1 MTSQLKSF
9 PDPALADRCIG
20 EQTVDVEVWPE
31 GSLEVLSQVEVDQL
45 RNQGEGGLYPLLRRC
60 LLAVLNSGGITDDA
74 RAVLDKHKDFSVGF
88 IQLDRGLKLS
98 LKGAPSAAFVDGNM
112 IRGTRELLFAV
123 LRDIVF
129 TNNEI
134 RESGRFDLKS
144 SENITNAVFHILR
157 NARLLQTHADANLAV
172 CWGGHAINRDEYD
185 YTKLVGYELGLRGL
199 NVCTGCGPG
208 AMKGPMKGATI
219 GHAKQRIR
227 SGRYI
232 GVTEPGIIAAE
243 SPNPIVNALVIMPDM
258 EKRLE
263 AFVRLGHGIIVFP
276 GGVGTA
282 EEILYLLGVLLHPDN
297 EKLPFPL
304 VMTGPASSEPY
315 FRQIDEFVVGTLG
328 ERARHRYKI
337 IIDNPRQVSREMLNG
352 IGKVRDFRKH
362 HGDAYYFNWRL
373 KVDHDFQKPFE
384 ADHMSMQAIEIHED
398 LPAHELAVNFRHVF
412 SGIVSGNVRE
422 DTIALIEKQGPF
434 EIRGSEKLM
443 RLLDRLLAEFVAQG
457 RMKIVSENY
466 SPCYQVKG

>member
-1 MTSQLKSF
+1 MTSQLKSV
-9 PDPALADRCIG
+9 PDRELAVNADNG
-20 EQTVDVEVWPE
+20 ETVDVEVWPE

-45 RNQGEGGLYPLLRRC
+45 RNQGEGGLYPVLRRC
-60 LLAVLNSGGITDDA
+60 ILAVLNSGGNTDDA
-74 RAVLDKHKDFSVGF
+74 RAVLEKHKDFSVGF
-88 IQLDRGLKLS
+88 IQLDRGLKVS
-98 LKGAPSAAFVDGNM
+98 LKGAPSAAFVDGRM

-157 NARLLQTHADANLAV
+157 NARLLQTPADADLAV
-172 CWGGHAINRDEYD
+172 CWGGHAIGRDEYD
-185 YTKLVGYELGLRGL
+185 HSKLVGYEFGLRGM

-227 SGRYI
+227 DGRYI

-243 SPNPIVNALVIMPDM
+243 SPNPIVNSLVIMPDM

-263 AFVRLGHGIIVFP
+263 AFVRLGHGITVFP

-282 EEILYLLGVLLHPDN
+282 EEILYLLGVLSHPDN
-297 EKLPFPL
+297 KNMPFPMI
-304 VMTGPASSEPY
+304 MTGPASSEQY
-315 FRQIDEFVVGTLG
+315 FRQIDEFVALTLG
-328 ERARHRYKI
+328 EDAQRRYKI
-337 IIDNPRQVSREMLNG
+337 IIDNPREVAREMLNG
-352 IGKVRDFRKH
+352 LRQVRDFRKH
-362 HGDAYYFNWRL
+362 NGDAYYFNWRL
-373 KVDHDFQKPFE
+373 RIDHEFQLPFE
-384 ADHMSMQAIEIHED
+384 ANHESMRAIELDED
-398 LPAHELAVNFRHVF
+398 LPAHQLAVNLRRIF

-422 DTIALIEKQGPF
+422 DTIAVIEEQGPF
-434 EIRGSEKLM
+434 EIRGSTKIM
-443 RLLDRLLAEFVAQG
+443 KLLDRLLAAFVAQG
-457 RMKIVSENY
+457 RMKIASESY
-466 SPCYQVKG
+466 SPCYRVTG